1 MIIYIFYRIRHLEL
15 PTRNNILRNL
25 WTIYYIPIW
34 RPSQLFNMVLVVL
47 PNQVF
52 RGNQSWV
59 DRGCQLRNIRFS
71 FFSNICLYFSM
82 FMLICNMYALFV
94 KKYGKVLKIEKN
106 QFLSTK
112 LDNQILDLYP
122 SVNDLLKNFCSKK
135 YYLCSL
141 LLFWKHNGERNLSNR

>member
-1 MIIYIFYRIRHLEL
+1 
-15 PTRNNILRNL
+15 
-25 WTIYYIPIW
+25 
-34 RPSQLFNMVLVVL
+34 
-47 PNQVF
+47 
-52 RGNQSWV
+52 
-59 DRGCQLRNIRFS
+59 
-71 FFSNICLYFSM
+71 
-82 FMLICNMYALFV
+82 MYALFV

-141 LLFWKHNGERNLSNR
+141 LLF